1 MSENVAKSMAYIT
14 NGSGGYIQ
22 QGGWLFKPT
31 SEAVTFNGYPST
43 SGCLTGLRNKPQGIT
58 PNVENNEARSKPQ
71 ASGNSL

>member
-1 MSENVAKSMAYIT
+1 M
-14 NGSGGYIQ
+14 
-22 QGGWLFKPT
+22 WLNPWPT
-31 SEAVTFNGYPST
+31 LRMGQVVTFSKVDDRTSQPVTFNGYPST